1 MDNLLMGQEIFDLG
15 SKIGIELC
23 VAFFLVKQIKF
34 VEIVF
39 SCLSLSDRRL
49 LYSTL
54 IEESGFM

>member
-1 MDNLLMGQEIFDLG
+1 MGQEIFDLG